1 MEKINVTIFGDSYP
15 LRVESREATE
25 QAATEVDDIMQR
37 FAEKAPDL
45 EAKKFAV
52 LAAVHFAEKKN
63 ELAARLL
70 SMEKKIAR
78 LNDFLKQ
85 KSG

>member
-1 MEKINVTIFGDSYP
+1 MEKISVNIFGDSYP
-15 LRVESREATE
+15 LRVENRELTE
-25 QAATEVDDIMQR
+25 QAAMEVDEIMQR

-63 ELAARLL
+63 ELEAHLS
-70 SMEKKIAR
+70 SMEEKIDR
-78 LNDFLKQ
+78 LNLFLEQ
-85 KSG
+85 NSL